1 MALEHYTS
9 GIGDNRVYVLQGAE
23 GPEKNVWQELEERSW
38 KREPRVTGTVA
49 SQEKFPGRKVVAL
62 ITMISYPDK
71 GGRPERSVHY
81 SNRVL
86 G

>member
-23 GPEKNVWQELEERSW
+23 GPEKRRLSKDEELKKNEELEERSW

-49 SQEKFPGRKVVAL
+49 S
-62 ITMISYPDK
+62 
-71 GGRPERSVHY
+71 
-81 SNRVL
+81 
-86 G
+86 